1 MELQMILDQ
10 EGYEVVTLPEGQQ
23 EFNRFEVDKNSGKY
37 LLIDLVGNFID
48 SQHQTIEDLE
58 AYVREN
64 IEPMALLDFANN

>member
-1 MELQMILDQ
+1 
-10 EGYEVVTLPEGQQ
+10 
-23 EFNRFEVDKNSGKY
+23 
-37 LLIDLVGNFID
+37 LIDLVGNFID